1 MLKYRHIIESWV
13 CILKK
18 FVKIFLLS
26 LNAFVSFGMCSMT
39 KVGHVIKPCHAGNF
53 CRQSFPVSS
62 YWFAFITIYYICS
75 LFHTVSGQLP
85 PRKIASQI
93 IAPWMI
99 VPRIIASRTIVHEVN
114 CPQGILPFGQLPP
127 RKISPGKIAHLPW
140 NFLKNNCPHS
150 SKFPST
156 RTMSE
161 LRKTRHCLPY
171 RTIISEYCNLWAKID
186 LLPYI
191 FYRF

>member
-1 MLKYRHIIESWV
+1 MLKYPHIIESWV

-127 RKISPGKIAHLPW
+127 RKISPGKLPT
-140 NFLKNNCPHS
+140 CHEIS
-150 SKFPST
+150 SKIIVPTLANSPQ
-156 RTMSE
+156 RE
-161 LRKTRHCLPY
+161 LWVNWGKLGIVYHTVL
-171 RTIISEYCNLWAKID
+171 
-186 LLPYI
+186 
-191 FYRF
+191 

>member
-1 MLKYRHIIESWV
+1 MLKYPHIIESWV

-39 KVGHVIKPCHAGNF
+39 KFCHVIKPCHAGNF

-99 VPRIIASRTIVHEVN
+99 VPRIIASRTI
-114 CPQGILPFGQLPP
+114 
-127 RKISPGKIAHLPW
+127 AHLPW
-140 NFLKNNCPHS
+140 NFPKNNCPHS
-150 SKFPST
+150 SKFRSR